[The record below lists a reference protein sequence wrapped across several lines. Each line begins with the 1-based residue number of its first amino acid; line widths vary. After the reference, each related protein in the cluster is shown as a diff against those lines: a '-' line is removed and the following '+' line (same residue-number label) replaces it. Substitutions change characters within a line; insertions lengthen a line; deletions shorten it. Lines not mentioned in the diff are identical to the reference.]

1 MNFHF
6 RAFGQLGD
14 ESCPVFCNWA
24 QKETRHCNFKWKSA
38 TCTDDETAVPGQIVI
53 GTRDT
58 QIQEHALKA
67 SISRLCK
74 QKTWKWSQRPK
85 VVQKWVDTHFLS
97 WMKTKKCPTHQTLKL
112 LIAIRSYQRCSSNT
126 RWCYQSNWK
135 PQKICNNHW
144 WGDEGNFK
152 SQNCVKCSNFT

>member
-14 ESCPVFCNWA
+14 ETSPVFCNWA
-24 QKETRHCNFKWKSA
+24 QKETRHYNFKWKSA

-112 LIAIRSYQRCSSNT
+112 LIAIRSHQRCSSKYTMMLSKQLKTAKNM
-126 RWCYQSNWK
+126 Q
-135 PQKICNNHW
+135 
-144 WGDEGNFK
+144 
-152 SQNCVKCSNFT
+152 